1 MSFQVRLDGL
11 FDPDG
16 KYPNPLTG
24 QPYSKHY
31 TKFSLDY
38 LDDEK
43 KKPNGWIKFRTWQD
57 RALILKKIHTSNILL
72 AKLPPG
78 TGKTVI
84 LPKIL
89 LHYFGYERM
98 VMCTGPKQTTVQ
110 GAGEYAAKLLDVPLY
125 WLDDNGEPMVNPNAS
140 PKAKNKYYP
149 TGYKIVGYKHGASGN
164 DFYDKTTKLLFT
176 TDGSVKQRILQGN
189 DPNLTRVGG
198 VVIDEAHERSVNID
212 VVIALLCD
220 IIKRR
225 PDFKVII
232 TSATLD
238 IDLFKTYF
246 KKIGLENAYS
256 VYDLPDVPPPAKR
269 YYAPELKRI
278 DPSKF
283 IDIIYSRIT
292 EIIQNPKYPVGDI
305 LAFVTSDS
313 ETQKLRN
320 KIRNDLFKYPV
331 NNKPYAIAFSATS
344 LEPEPTIAK
353 TKNAL
358 QTMVKPDPVN
368 APQGYNRKV
377 IIGTNAVESSV
388 TFGDNLVHV
397 IDSGLAYERRYD
409 AENYCYKIGKFYVS
423 QASIEQRCGRTG
435 RTCDGTCYQLYTT
448 PEFSKFDKFTAPK
461 ILVEDITKDLLGI
474 ICMPMNGNL
483 QKGLEFLDRMVQD
496 TKTYKHSIKRAV
508 ENLMDMNLIDEA
520 GNMTLLG
527 RICNSVTKYDLKIAR
542 MIVAGYYLGCLQH
555 CVVLGAILTKV
566 MSIEDLFV
574 KPLYMDENPQ
584 LEKEFTD
591 NIKRLKY
598 DGGDHLTLL
607 LLYLKWLSN
616 PHPDKFA
623 DDNKLDK
630 RTLGKIKFEYEA
642 LLEEITSILPDIQ
655 NANLFQLPS
664 DAIYTGGGS
673 HSESALTGDDSSDD
687 EMPTENQLETM
698 FNKINKIGGFFDNHD
713 KNTKNLSSAR
723 ITNHD
728 ISNFLEEANNYG
740 HQQQTTN
747 TTTTTTTTTNT
758 TTDISGSHHETNSI
772 GGQENSGDNHL
783 SVNITNQTGGN
794 GGGNRFTSARQYTN
808 KNIQTKS
815 TNRHQTLK
823 NANSNSNNSNNS
835 AIGQHILNGG
845 KADKADKADKAAAK
859 EKEKDME
866 KKAKRNQKIIDV
878 ITFRN
883 YKNTKLNMPKT
894 LIDRIKSAIFYGF
907 ATNIASW
914 TGSGKKYYV
923 KNSPL
928 KGSTSKSVY
937 DFSDKIPTFVTYY
950 EFTVTAGISKT
961 EDTKLNMVCDLKPE
975 DIAVFFDLND
985 IRKKL

>member
-11 FDPDG
+11 FDPEG

-31 TKFSLDY
+31 TNFSLNY
-38 LDDEK
+38 
-43 KKPNGWIKFRTWQD
+43 KPDGKPDGWIKFRTWQD
-57 RALILKKIHTSNILL
+57 RKLILKKIHTSNILL

-89 LHYFGYERM
+89 LHYFGYERL
-98 VMCTGPKQTTVQ
+98 VICTGPKQTTVQ
-110 GAGEYAAKLLDVPLY
+110 GAGEYAAKLMDVPLY
-125 WLDDNGEPMVNPNAS
+125 WLDDKGEPMVNPNAS

-149 TGYKIVGYKHGASGN
+149 TGYKIVGYKHGASTS

-269 YYAPELKRI
+269 YYEPELKRI

-283 IDIIYSRIT
+283 IDIIYNRIT
-292 EIIQNPKYPVGDI
+292 EIILNPKYPVGDI

-320 KIRNDLFKYPV
+320 KIRNDLNKFPV

-527 RICNSVTKYDLKIAR
+527 RICNSVTKYDLKIAK
-542 MIVAGYYLGCLQH
+542 MIVAGHYLGCLQH
-555 CVVLGAILTKV
+555 CVILGAILTKV

-574 KPLYMDENPQ
+574 KPLYMDEDKQ

-607 LLYLKWLSN
+607 VLYLKWLSN
-616 PHPDKFA
+616 PNPDKFA

-630 RTLGKIKFEYEA
+630 RLLEKKIKPEYEA
-642 LLEEITSILPDIQ
+642 LLEEITNILPDIQ

-673 HSESALTGDDSSDD
+673 HSESSLTGDDSSDD
-687 EMPTENQLETM
+687 EMLTETQLENM
-698 FNKINKIGGFFDNHD
+698 FNQMGGLRD
-713 KNTKNLSSAR
+713 KNNKTLSSAR
-723 ITNHD
+723 ITNHN
-728 ISNFLEEANNYG
+728 IETFLAEAHNYE
-740 HQQQTTN
+740 QRTTN
-747 TTTTTTTTTNT
+747 S
-758 TTDISGSHHETNSI
+758 TTDNTGSHHETNAFD
-772 GGQENSGDNHL
+772 GQENRGNYDL
-783 SVNITNQTGGN
+783 SSNITYQTGGN
-794 GGGNRFTSARQYTN
+794 ARGNRINTTRQYTN
-808 KNIQTKS
+808 KNIQTKF
-815 TNRHQTLK
+815 THNRQTLK
-823 NANSNSNNSNNS
+823 NTHTNSNT
-835 AIGQHILNGG
+835 AIEQHILKGG
-845 KADKADKADKAAAK
+845 KADKADKAAAK
-859 EKEKDME
+859 EKEKDLE

-883 YKNTKLNMPKT
+883 YKNTKLNIPKT
-894 LIDRIKSAIFYGF
+894 LMDRIKAAIFYGF

-923 KNSPL
+923 RNSPV

-950 EFTVTAGISKT
+950 EFTVTSGISKS

-985 IRKKL
+985 IRKKI

>member
-1 MSFQVRLDGL
+1 MHI
-11 FDPDG
+11 
-16 KYPNPLTG
+16 
-24 QPYSKHY
+24 PY
-31 TKFSLDY
+31 
-38 LDDEK
+38 
-43 KKPNGWIKFRTWQD
+43 
-57 RALILKKIHTSNILL
+57 
-72 AKLPPG
+72 
-78 TGKTVI
+78 
-84 LPKIL
+84 
-89 LHYFGYERM
+89 
-98 VMCTGPKQTTVQ
+98 
-110 GAGEYAAKLLDVPLY
+110 
-125 WLDDNGEPMVNPNAS
+125 
-140 PKAKNKYYP
+140 
-149 TGYKIVGYKHGASGN
+149 
-164 DFYDKTTKLLFT
+164 
-176 TDGSVKQRILQGN
+176 
-189 DPNLTRVGG
+189 
-198 VVIDEAHERSVNID
+198 
-212 VVIALLCD
+212 
-220 IIKRR
+220 
-225 PDFKVII
+225 
-232 TSATLD
+232 
-238 IDLFKTYF
+238 
-246 KKIGLENAYS
+246 
-256 VYDLPDVPPPAKR
+256 
-269 YYAPELKRI
+269 
-278 DPSKF
+278 
-283 IDIIYSRIT
+283 IIYNKIT
-292 EIIQNPKYPVGDI
+292 EIIQNPSKPVGDI
-305 LAFVTSDS
+305 LAFVTSDP

-320 KIRNDLFKYPV
+320 KIRNDLAKYPV

-344 LEPEPTIAK
+344 PEPEPTIAK

-358 QTMVKPDPVN
+358 KTMVKPDHN
-368 APQGYNRKV
+368 APEGYNRKV

-388 TFGDNLVHV
+388 T
-397 IDSGLAYERRYD
+397 
-409 AENYCYKIGKFYVS
+409 YCYKIGKFYVS

-435 RTCDGTCYQLYTT
+435 RTCDGTCIQLYTT

-461 ILVEDITKDLLGI
+461 ILIEDITKDLLGI

-542 MIVAGYYLGCLQH
+542 MIVAGHYLGCLQH

-616 PHPDKFA
+616 PNPDKFA

-642 LLEEITSILPDIQ
+642 LLEEITSILPDIH

-673 HSESALTGDDSSDD
+673 HSESVLTSDDSSDD
-687 EMPTENQLETM
+687 EMPTENQLETAL
-698 FNKINKIGGFFDNHD
+698 NKINQMGGLRD
-713 KNTKNLSSAR
+713 KNKNILSSAR
-723 ITNHD
+723 ITNRE
-728 ISNFLEEANNYG
+728 IETFLAEAHNYE
-740 HQQQTTN
+740 QRTTN
-747 TTTTTTTTTNT
+747 S
-758 TTDISGSHHETNSI
+758 TTDTTRSHNETNASD
-772 GGQENSGDNHL
+772 GQENSGDNHL
-783 SVNITNQTGGN
+783 SANITNQTGGN
-794 GGGNRFTSARQYTN
+794 GGGNRFNTVRQYTRQYTS
-808 KNIQTKS
+808 KHIQTKS

-823 NANSNSNNSNNS
+823 NTHTHNSNNNI
-835 AIGQHILNGG
+835 AIEQHILKGG
-845 KADKADKADKAAAK
+845 KADKADK
-859 EKEKDME
+859 E
-866 KKAKRNQKIIDV
+866 AKRNQKIIDV

-894 LIDRIKSAIFYGF
+894 LIDRIKAAIFFGF
-907 ATNIASW
+907 ASNIASW

-937 DFSDKIPTFVTYY
+937 DFSDKIPMFVTYY